1 MRADRPTRAASPASR
16 EVVVLLV
23 ATALVAAF
31 VAMRYRGLYGEAD
44 TSAFARMIRAVMA
57 SGSLVPP
64 QYAYSNGYGFPA
76 LAATLVHITGL
87 SVAQLQI
94 FGGPLLVVW
103 IILPAWLAYRA
114 LTGSARGA
122 TLATALMLAQ
132 PELMFALL
140 RGTHEKFTRG
150 LMFLA
155 LYLLVRGIL
164 ARRQWRRFASFLL
177 AFYLVM
183 YAVITFNNL
192 MAISFITA
200 IGLALLLT
208 LIARQLA
215 GSPNDDAAATRKRL
229 IYAIVISFVMAFV
242 FTFYAY
248 TPARHAILLIE
259 STTDRIAMLFLEAQ
273 EAAINPYATVGGA
286 WTSVSVYLIISIANW
301 LLLGF
306 SFILWVSQTI
316 GWWRNRVWPEEARVI
331 LLWSLYGAFGFLGAV
346 SIIVDVSGA
355 IASNLQ
361 HRMFPSF
368 AMIAAPYVAD
378 WFVHRREERPEADR
392 RASHRLA
399 YPALAIAFAF
409 LGIVALAKAT
419 NEPAISNN
427 WNYYVPA
434 EFIGLEWSYQHTPN
448 KLIRAAFNERLSTSL
463 SICCDRGDEVRFLHS
478 TSSIRTLL
486 VSDVTRARGE
496 RFGASIPIEGDSLLV
511 YDNGAAEI
519 YRLRPRTPFQK

>member
-1 MRADRPTRAASPASR
+1 
-16 EVVVLLV
+16 
-23 ATALVAAF
+23 
-31 VAMRYRGLYGEAD
+31 
-44 TSAFARMIRAVMA
+44 
-57 SGSLVPP
+57 
-64 QYAYSNGYGFPA
+64 
-76 LAATLVHITGL
+76 
-87 SVAQLQI
+87 
-94 FGGPLLVVW
+94 
-103 IILPAWLAYRA
+103 
-114 LTGSARGA
+114 
-122 TLATALMLAQ
+122 MLAQ

-140 RGTHEKFTRG
+140 RGTPEKFTRG

-229 IYAIVISFVMAFV
+229 IYAIVISLVMAFV

-248 TPARHAILLIE
+248 TPARHAILLID
-259 STTDRIAMLFLEAQ
+259 STTDRIAMLFLGAQ
-273 EAAINPYATVGGA
+273 EVAINPYVTVGAA
-286 WTSVSVYLIISIANW
+286 WISPLVYLIISIANW

-306 SFILWVSQTI
+306 SFILWVSQTA
-316 GWWRNRVWPEEARVI
+316 GWWRNRAWPEEPRVI

-368 AMIAAPYVAD
+368 AMIAAPYVAG
-378 WFVHRREERPEADR
+378 WFVHRRTAQLVPGQRSGR
-392 RASHRLA
+392 RWANL
-399 YPALAIAFAF
+399 ALAIAFAF
-409 LGIVALAKAT
+409 LGVVALAKAT
-419 NEPAISNN
+419 NEPAVSNK

-434 EFIGLEWSYQHTPN
+434 EFTGLQWSQQYSSDH
-448 KLIRAAFNERLSTSL
+448 LIRAAFDERLSTGL
-463 SICCDRGDEVRFLHS
+463 GICCDSGDEVRSLRGA
-478 TSSIRTLL
+478 SSVRIILI
-486 VSDVTRARGE
+486 SDVMRARGE
-496 RFGASIPIEGDSLLV
+496 RLNVSLPIEADSLLV
-511 YDNGAAEI
+511 YDNGASEI
-519 YRLRPRTPFQK
+519 YHLRPRTPFQK